1 MNAMW
6 LSEAA
11 AGLGAMR
18 RGKDVQFAGVCTD
31 SRRTE
36 LGTLFVALRGARVD
50 GHEFVDQ
57 AAARGAAGAMVSR
70 ELDTSLPLLKV
81 GDTRRALGGLA
92 ALWRRGSAASVVAV
106 TGSNGKTSVKE
117 MLAAILAHCGPV
129 LATRGNLNN
138 DIGLPLTL
146 LELRDPHRYAVVEM
160 GANHFGEIDYLS
172 RIARPDVAVITNAGA
187 AHLEGFGDVAGVARA
202 KAEIFG
208 GMAPGGTAVINA
220 DDPQSELWRE
230 AAVGLHALTFGLNQR
245 ADVSAYWQP
254 EGEGGRMELHTS
266 EGDCALRL
274 PLPGVHNIMN
284 ALAAAAAGLAAGAGL
299 EEIRRG
305 LEAVRPVRGRLQ
317 WRGTLGGV
325 GLLDDTYNANPTS
338 LDAALEVLVATP
350 GEKWLV
356 LGDMAE
362 LGGEAEA
369 LHEQAGRLARAAG
382 VGRLYAVG
390 SASAAAVDG
399 FGAGARH
406 FTDWRE
412 LVEQLRRDWPQ
423 RGTVLV
429 KGSRSMHMERVIEA
443 LLQAGVAG
451 GGH

>member
-6 LSEAA
+6 LSDAA
-11 AGLGAMR
+11 DGLGATR
-18 RGKDVQFAGVCTD
+18 RGADVQFTGVDTD

-36 LGTLFVALRGARVD
+36 LGTLFVALRGARFD

-57 AAARGAAGAMVSR
+57 AAARGAAAAMVSR
-70 ELDTSLPLLKV
+70 ELHAGLPLLQV
-81 GDTRRALGGLA
+81 GDTRRALGELA
-92 ALWRRGSAASVVAV
+92 ALWRQGGAASLIAV

-129 LATRGNLNN
+129 LATRGNRNN

-146 LELRDPHRYAVVEM
+146 LELRDRHRYAVVEM
-160 GANHFGEIDYLS
+160 GANHFGEIDYLT
-172 RIARPDVAVITNAGA
+172 RIARPDVALITNAGA
-187 AHLEGFGDVAGVARA
+187 AHLEGFGSVAGVARA

-208 GMAPGGTAVINA
+208 GVAAGGTAVINA
-220 DDPQSELWRE
+220 DDPCSELWRE
-230 AAVGLHALTFGLNQR
+230 AAAALRTLTFGLRQR
-245 ADVSAYWQP
+245 ADVSAHWQP
-254 EGEGGRMELHTS
+254 SGEGSRMELHTPG
-266 EGDCALRL
+266 GDCALQL
-274 PLPGVHNIMN
+274 PLPGVHNVMN
-284 ALAAAAAGLAAGAGL
+284 ALAAAAAALAAGAGL

-305 LEAVRPVRGRLQ
+305 LEAVRPVRGRLH
-317 WRGTLGGV
+317 WRGSLAGV

-338 LDAALEVLVATP
+338 LDAALEVLVTAP

-362 LGGEAEA
+362 LGGETEA

-382 VGRLYAVG
+382 VDRLYAVG
-390 SASAAAVDG
+390 PASAAAVDG

-406 FTDWRE
+406 FTDWRA

-429 KGSRSMHMERVIEA
+429 KGSRSMHMERIIEA
-443 LLQAGVAG
+443 LLQAGEAG